1 MEQEKTTTYCMSSST
16 TTPPFTAGSTSSQEE
31 ESYHK
36 SSIIKKT
43 IQVGSSTLL
52 SRLLG
57 LVREI
62 LMVNFL
68 GAGALSDAFVTA
80 YKIPN
85 SLRKIFAEGALSAAF
100 IPTLIAVSKKKG
112 RHDVNS
118 LMTLTFLVFEGI
130 LLGLCTIIFIYADAV
145 VKLIA
150 PGWFLSNTT
159 IAISDSASSLTHLMA
174 WIAPAWYSTTC
185 IPQAEHAIVFVK
197 ILIPFIIFISS
208 SALLAGALQTVN
220 HFFVPALCT
229 VLFNVVFITGILTCL
244 WLGLSVNALCYFIL
258 LGGFLQFLLHLAT
271 YIKFN
276 FNFAHIN
283 RSAGHYFKQV
293 VFKFIPC
300 LFSMSINEINLF
312 VSTSFAS
319 YLPQGSI
326 SLIYYANRFMGIPLG
341 VFSTA
346 FSTILLPYFSR
357 IHIDAPHRLGFYLY
371 ESAKVI
377 FWVTISSSLIMI
389 FLSEKV
395 FHTIFLSKKFSLDQ
409 VAEAH
414 YILIAFLG
422 GLFFF
427 SLNKIMLNM
436 YYSRQNTLVP
446 TLISLLSAAC
456 NYYMSRSLLAHLG
469 ATGLAL
475 AVVGAGI
482 LQSVLLALFL
492 YRLPHFTFHLKEFVQ
507 FALRAFMQ
515 IGLIFISFVVIYKA
529 ITLGITTACTPPV
542 ANFLL
547 YKIGFWFWV
556 GPLCLAVGCALIKT
570 RKFFGI
576 HLYFLD

>member
-1 MEQEKTTTYCMSSST
+1 MKQEKATTYRMSSST
-16 TTPPFTAGSTSSQEE
+16 MTTASTTGTAPQKDE

-85 SLRKIFAEGALSAAF
+85 SLRKIFADGALSAAF
-100 IPTLIAVSKKKG
+100 IPTLIAISKKNG

-118 LMTLTFLVFEGI
+118 LITLTFLVFEGI
-130 LLGLCTIIFIYADAV
+130 LLGLCTIIFLYADMV
-145 VKLIA
+145 IKLIA
-150 PGWFLSNTT
+150 PGWFLNNTT
-159 IAISDSASSLTHLMA
+159 VLADSSSLNRLIA
-174 WIAPAWYSTTC
+174 WVAPAWYSTTC
-185 IPQAEHAIVFVK
+185 ISQAEHAIIYVK
-197 ILIPFIIFISS
+197 ILIPFILCISS

-220 HFFVPALCT
+220 HFFVPALCS
-229 VLFNVVFITGILTCL
+229 VLFNVVFIAGILTCL

-258 LGGFLQFLLHLAT
+258 LGGFLQFLFHLAT

-276 FNFAHIN
+276 FNFARIN
-283 RSAGHYFKQV
+283 QSSWHYFKQV

-341 VFSTA
+341 CFSTA

-377 FWVTISSSLIMI
+377 FWVTISSSIIMI
-389 FLSEKV
+389 FLSEKI
-395 FHTIFLSKKFSLDQ
+395 FHTIFLSKKFSLEQ
-409 VAEAH
+409 VAQAH
-414 YILIAFLG
+414 YILIAFLA

-456 NYYMSRSLLAHLG
+456 NYYMSRSLLSHLG

-475 AVVGAGI
+475 AIVGAGI

-492 YRLPHFTFHLKEFVQ
+492 YRIPHFTLHLKEFMH
-507 FALRAFMQ
+507 FALQASMQ
-515 IGLIFISFVVIYKA
+515 IGLIFTSFVVVYKT
-529 ITLGITTACTPPV
+529 ITHIIITACTEPT

-556 GPLCLAVGCALIKT
+556 GPLCLSAGYALIKT
-570 RKFFGI
+570 RKLFNI
-576 HLYFLD
+576 PLYFLD